1 MVVGDG
7 SRRTTEKRRGKERGR
22 ERRGQKE
29 EQRQNREAPL
39 RQVVEGSKRRAVIGR
54 EEEQE
59 TRAGRRT

>member
-1 MVVGDG
+1 MDDG
-7 SRRTTEKRRGKERGR
+7 EAQKKGER
-22 ERRGQKE
+22 EREERTKE

-59 TRAGRRT
+59 TRAGRRTSSG